1 MDNLLKDLLI
11 KCMANTFVM
20 YYKAHAA
27 HWNVEGMNFPQYH
40 DFFGKLYEEL
50 HGAIDPLAEHI
61 RAMDE
66 YAPKTLRSL
75 LLESEIEEPEIIVDD
90 RSYVVDILDSNN
102 LVLVSLMR
110 AFQRAEE
117 VGEVGLAD
125 FITQRID
132 THQKHGW
139 MLKAM
144 LR

>member
-1 MDNLLKDLLI
+1 
-11 KCMANTFVM
+11 MANTFVM

-90 RSYVVDILDSNN
+90 RSYVVDILDTNN

>member
-1 MDNLLKDLLI
+1 
-11 KCMANTFVM
+11 
-20 YYKAHAA
+20 
-27 HWNVEGMNFPQYH
+27 
-40 DFFGKLYEEL
+40 
-50 HGAIDPLAEHI
+50 
-61 RAMDE
+61 
-66 YAPKTLRSL
+66 L

-90 RSYVVDILDSNN
+90 RSYVVDILDTNN

>member
-90 RSYVVDILDSNN
+90 RSYVVDILDTNN